1 LKSYLINFS
10 IVIHN
15 IFQNYRFN
23 KSMSRPGALV
33 EYKEPSSGTQHRHNF
48 VNRYLADDDLRKPS
62 KEVAQAIQNATKQE
76 LNRIVGAKTDTAH
89 SGAVANTKA
98 GEAQFIKY
106 TPQQQGDGHNSG
118 ASQRIIKMHEVQVDP
133 LEPPKFKHK
142 RVPKGAG
149 SPPKTIMHSPPRKLT
164 VKDQQDWKIP
174 PCISNWKNAKGYTI
188 PLEMRLSADGRTLQQ
203 HTINEKFA
211 KLANSFYVVERQ
223 ARKEI
228 EERNR
233 IQKSMAYK
241 DYLKQE
247 DKMREAASLARAEKN
262 KIMDRTVEGAER
274 TEDAR
279 RPAPDLTEEEEEAK
293 RERDTFRYI
302 NKREQE
308 RDRRLDVA
316 RNKKSKAARDAE
328 RDVSEKIALGQAQP
342 TASKESMYD
351 QRLFNQTSGLES
363 GFGDEDEYNA
373 FDKPLFQ
380 DKTAA
385 SIYNIKEFND
395 DVDES
400 EPTGDN
406 KKNDLEKMLT
416 RQPNKGFEGADKK
429 ASRSKPVE
437 FERQNDDTFNLDMFV
452 NDGRRK

>member
-1 LKSYLINFS
+1 
-10 IVIHN
+10 
-15 IFQNYRFN
+15 
-23 KSMSRPGALV
+23 MSRPGALV
-33 EYKEPSSGTQHRHNF
+33 QYKEPTSGTQHRHNF

-76 LNRIVGAKTDTAH
+76 LNRIVGAKTDTAY
-89 SGAVANTKA
+89 SSTVSNTKP

-142 RVPKGAG
+142 RIPKGPG

-247 DKMREAASLARAEKN
+247 EKMKEAAALARAEKN
-262 KIMDRTVEGAER
+262 KILDRTIDTVESSEGGKR
-274 TEDAR
+274 QG
-279 RPAPDLTEEEEEAK
+279 PDLTEEEEEAK
-293 RERDTFRYI
+293 RERDMFRYI

-342 TASKESMYD
+342 TISKESMYD

-385 SIYNIKEFND
+385 SIYNIKEYND
-395 DVDES
+395 DVDEA
-400 EPTGDN
+400 ETGE
-406 KKNDLEKMLT
+406 KKTDLEKMLT
-416 RQPNKGFEGADKK
+416 RQPNKGFEGAEKK
-429 ASRSKPVE
+429 SSRNKPVE
-437 FERQNDDTFNLDMFV
+437 FEKHTDDTFNLDMFV